1 MFIIILLLI
10 VVAVLGFAFFLYPK
24 LNVQH
29 SARVN
34 GINEDVWLKGQ
45 MLVQRCKEL
54 KTYYPLQLPTLA
66 TANLASAYEYF
77 KSTQS
82 RGVKEEIITEFIA
95 PADYN
100 TLFNVNRKSRAEIN
114 NGEEEQEDKNKFSCT
129 AFLLT
134 SRNRLIFARW
144 DFVGASTSSYNIDPR
159 QFTTQAPRHAT
170 YTEFYISPNSNNEQ
184 EVLGRCNAPFGN
196 VARQIEREVSR
207 QQSGLSESSLEVDEE
222 GRRIL

>member
-1 MFIIILLLI
+1 MFIIIILLI
-10 VVAVLGFAFFLYPK
+10 ILAVAGFMFFLYPK

-29 SARVN
+29 SAKVN

-45 MLVQRCKEL
+45 MLVQRCKKL
-54 KTYYPLQLPTLA
+54 RTYYPLQLPTLA
-66 TANLASAYEYF
+66 VANLASAYEYF

-82 RGVKEEIITEFIA
+82 KGVKEEIITEFIA

-100 TLFNVNRKSRAEIN
+100 TLFNVNRKSRADFN
-114 NGEEEQEDKNKFSCT
+114 NEEQSEEDENKFICT

-144 DFVGASTSSYNIDPR
+144 NFVGASTSSYNIDPR
-159 QFTTQAPRHAT
+159 QFITQAPRHAT

-196 VARQIEREVSR
+196 IARQIEREVSR
-207 QQSGLSESSLEVDEE
+207 QQSGLSENSLEVDDE
-222 GRRIL
+222 GRRVL